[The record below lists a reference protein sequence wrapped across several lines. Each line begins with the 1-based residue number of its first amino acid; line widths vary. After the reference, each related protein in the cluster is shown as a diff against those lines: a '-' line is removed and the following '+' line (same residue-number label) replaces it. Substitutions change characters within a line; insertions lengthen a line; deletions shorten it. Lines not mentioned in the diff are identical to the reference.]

1 MKVGLKGKVASKERN
16 LNDLFQTKDELRGC
30 TKAQFKIKTHF
41 WIVIYI
47 VTLLES
53 KNENISLKMSTI
65 GPI

>member
-16 LNDLFQTKDELRGC
+16 LNDLFQIKQEVRGC

-53 KNENISLKMSTI
+53 KNENISLKMTII

>member
-16 LNDLFQTKDELRGC
+16 LNDLFQTKQELRGC
-30 TKAQFKIKTHF
+30 TRAQFKIKTHF

>member
-1 MKVGLKGKVASKERN
+1 MKAGLKGKVASKERN
-16 LNDLFQTKDELRGC
+16 LNDLFQTKQELRSC
-30 TKAQFKIKTHF
+30 TRAQFKIKTYF